1 MTETSA
7 DILNR
12 MANDALKLVD
22 VWEAEGNRNLND
34 FNHSN
39 AIPMSIDEWAFGL
52 MGLAMELER
61 PARLERLGR
70 K

>member
-7 DILNR
+7 TILNR
-12 MANDALKLVD
+12 MADDALKLVD

-34 FNHSN
+34 FNHGN
-39 AIPMSIDEWAFGL
+39 AIPMSIDEWALGL